1 MLLHQLLFFFSAL
14 GVFNGLLLVIYQLLI
29 RNPRSSQGTILGF
42 LGLAF
47 CVRVGVSCF
56 YYFSLTFPWL
66 FVQLGLM
73 AQLLIGPLVF
83 AFTVHG
89 LVKMQHLRKLSLY
102 GLYGVTIIGGIGS
115 SLYTFEAH
123 PDVWDYPIRYAIHA
137 SVCLFL
143 LAAAILLYPSFE
155 RLWRRQ
161 KVSSSEEFTLFVYCT
176 VLLLCAGFVVS
187 LYVDYVLGPIIS
199 SILFYLAVIFYWW
212 RQKKTKTTVK
222 YAHNK
227 IVASEAEIL
236 LQQLERLMEEKKT
249 FKNPALTIGDLAIE
263 LNLPKARLSQLL
275 NDNYG
280 QSFSAFI
287 NRYRVQEA
295 QLLLKKKELY
305 TVEAIG
311 YEVGFGSR
319 SSFFATFKQFTGLT
333 PKKFQDEG
341 IK

>member
-29 RNPRSSQGTILGF
+29 RRPRTSQGILLGL

-47 CVRVGVSCF
+47 CIRVGVSCF

-83 AFTVHG
+83 AFVVHG
-89 LVKMQHLRKLSLY
+89 LVKTAPLRKLSLRC
-102 GLYGVTIIGGIGS
+102 LYGVGIIGGIGG

-123 PDVWDYPIRYAIHA
+123 PAIWDYPIRFTIHA

-143 LAAAILLYPSFE
+143 LAAALLLYPFFKK
-155 RLWRRQ
+155 LWSRQ
-161 KVSSSEEFTLFVYCT
+161 QILASEAFTLFIYVT
-176 VLLLCAGFVVS
+176 VVLLCAGFVLS

-199 SILFYLAVIFYWW
+199 SIIFYLAIAFYWW
-212 RQKKTKTTVK
+212 QQKKTKVTVK

-227 IVASEAEIL
+227 IVASEAEVL
-236 LQQLERLMEEKKT
+236 LQRLERLMEEQKT
-249 FKNPALTIGDLAIE
+249 FKNPDLTIGEVAIE
-263 LNLPKARLSQLL
+263 LDLPKARLSQLL

-295 QLLLKKKELY
+295 QLLLQEKDLY

-333 PKKFQDEG
+333 PKRFQDEV